1 MIIILAFILGCVDHP
16 STSVTSS
23 PNIETTAPLLSIDAP
38 AATDTH
44 YGASHILIGYLGA
57 RGAIATR
64 TKQEAKSRVIEIWER
79 VKSGEEFSK
88 LAQEYSEGP
97 SKSRGGN
104 LGVVTASA
112 LSPRFAAALASVNIG
127 EIALITETE
136 FGFHIIRRDAIQ
148 P

>member
-23 PNIETTAPLLSIDAP
+23 PIPIDAP

-64 TKQEAKSRVIEIWER
+64 TKQEAKSRAIEIWER

-112 LSPRFAAALASVNIG
+112 LSPRFAAALASVNTG